1 MKKFLTIL
9 LVVLMALPCTA
20 FAEETYQ
27 TTIALCYDG
36 DAYSADYVFDVPE
49 GANISSVTISDSNC
63 FYDWNFD
70 KNEARLYISLAS
82 GNVIVKAKSIV
93 TIVTDNEKI
102 FLEPVSIVVNGNIKE
117 NVSAYHTAIPMD
129 ALNPGYDTPG
139 HIGGEKCANCG
150 ITLTEPSPV
159 SPTGPKIKAV
169 LDESGTLTVSGGLS
183 DTPAAEGTTFLAV
196 YNKDNRMLTLANI
209 TAQDQSDFS
218 ISIENMK
225 DAHTVKVLRWET
237 ATLRPLHNAVEVNVI
252 SK

>member
-1 MKKFLTIL
+1 MKKFLIVL
-9 LVVLMALPCTA
+9 LVVLMALPHA
-20 FAEETYQ
+20 AYAEEAFKTS
-27 TTIALCYDG
+27 IALCYDG
-36 DAYSADYVFDVPE
+36 DAYAVDYVFNVPE
-49 GANISSVTISDSNC
+49 GTNISSVTVSDSSC
-63 FYDWNFD
+63 FYDWNYD

-139 HIGGEKCANCG
+139 HIGGEKCATCG
-150 ITLTEPSPV
+150 ITLIEPTPV
-159 SPTGPKIKAV
+159 SPTGPKVKAV
-169 LDESGTLTVSGGLS
+169 LDEIGTLTVSGGLS
-183 DTPAAEGTTFLAV
+183 DTPTAEGTTFLAV
-196 YNKDNRMLTLANI
+196 YNKDKQMLTLANI

-225 DAHTVKVLRWET
+225 DAYTVKVLRWSMPS
-237 ATLRPLHNAVEVNVI
+237 LRPLHNAAEVNVT